1 MPTAAPG
8 VGGGQTLS
16 SLSPAPLTS
25 CRTPHR
31 PNQRVGAPEHT
42 GGSPSVLGGLWGPRV
57 HWRWAVGGAGGQRA
71 DSEDGTKVTRL
82 EADQVSPDPGVGAG

>member
-8 VGGGQTLS
+8 VGGGQTLP

-31 PNQRVGAPEHT
+31 PNPTRG
-42 GGSPSVLGGLWGPRV
+42 WGHP
-57 HWRWAVGGAGGQRA
+57 
-71 DSEDGTKVTRL
+71 GTL
-82 EADQVSPDPGVGAG
+82 EAVRPC